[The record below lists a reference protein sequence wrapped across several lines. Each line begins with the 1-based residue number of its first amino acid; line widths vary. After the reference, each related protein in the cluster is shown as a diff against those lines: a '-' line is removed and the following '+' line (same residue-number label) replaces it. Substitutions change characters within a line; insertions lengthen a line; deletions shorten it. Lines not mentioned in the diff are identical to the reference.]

1 MVALTLANM
10 ENRRRRNGDIAGAGA
25 ATPLTLVGLMV
36 AEAALLAA
44 GAAFLGYLA
53 AAGFAL
59 SAHMIFLSDFGF
71 VLHLPPLTDGVMTG
85 VYLVPAAVLAN
96 LFAIFR
102 IYRAAGRHYGAKMM
116 RRGIFSLLFLLAILA
131 AGDSRAQTSE
141 APPDI
146 VTNWEDLLPPGL
158 YDFMPKT
165 LMSYEDYM
173 KPEFQEKLIAA
184 DRKIRPVLDSKPII
198 LPGYMVPLE
207 YKGTDVYVFLLV
219 PSAGQCIHVRRR
231 RSTRPFMWRW
241 KSRHGCGHMA
251 SR

>member
-1 MVALTLANM
+1 
-10 ENRRRRNGDIAGAGA
+10 
-25 ATPLTLVGLMV
+25 
-36 AEAALLAA
+36 
-44 GAAFLGYLA
+44 
-53 AAGFAL
+53 
-59 SAHMIFLSDFGF
+59 
-71 VLHLPPLTDGVMTG
+71 
-85 VYLVPAAVLAN
+85 
-96 LFAIFR
+96 
-102 IYRAAGRHYGAKMM
+102 MM
-116 RRGIFSLLFLLAILA
+116 RRGIFSLLFLLGILA
-131 AGDSRAQTSE
+131 AGASRAQTSE

-219 PSAGQCIHVRRR
+219 PSAGQCIHVPPPPVNQTVYVALEKP
-231 RSTRPFMWRW
+231 TRMRTYGEPVIVEGIVRT
-241 KSRHGCGHMA
+241 KGAVTEYAETGYRINA
-251 SR
+251 SEVIDFDIDVLEERIINAGGE